1 MFIFWGINDI
11 SFISIWSLLQ
21 ILPSWG
27 SWEEMPVFNYNLKKS
42 QKPLDLMIPI
52 LQSWRQVLIDVNLY
66 QNHISVPRSQ
76 VSHLANLGA
85 QAGNWRFALNREILR
100 QEEYLGQGET
110 EAGFLRAAENSS
122 VFPDKSKNPKHE
134 IQEVANLK
142 INNRNIDW
150 LKGENHV

>member
-1 MFIFWGINDI
+1 MIYHLLL
-11 SFISIWSLLQ
+11 SIWSLLQ

-42 QKPLDLMIPI
+42 QKALDLMIPI

-66 QNHISVPRSQ
+66 QNHISIPRSQ

-110 EAGFLRAAENSS
+110 EAGFLRLQRTHLCFQIK
-122 VFPDKSKNPKHE
+122 VKH
-134 IQEVANLK
+134 QTWNT
-142 INNRNIDW
+142 R
-150 LKGENHV
+150 GR